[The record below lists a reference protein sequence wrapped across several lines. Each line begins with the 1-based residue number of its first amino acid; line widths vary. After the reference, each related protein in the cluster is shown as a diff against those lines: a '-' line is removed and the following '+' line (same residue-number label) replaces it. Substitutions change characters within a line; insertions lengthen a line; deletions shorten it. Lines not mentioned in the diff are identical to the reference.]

1 MDSEALTQRLGKV
14 RKATIEA
21 LRELVSDPELL
32 GTYLEVFFSSLE
44 TMDSLTFRSSLC
56 LSQ

>member
-1 MDSEALTQRLGKV
+1 MDSEALIQLLGKV

-32 GTYLEVFFSSLE
+32 GTYLEVYF
-44 TMDSLTFRSSLC
+44 
-56 LSQ
+56 